1 MHIFISYIYISFMH
15 KLLVFKYGYFYEILD
30 SDGKTVPRSIDFLP
44 SFQFKADYHSYL
56 SH

>member
-30 SDGKTVPRSIDFLP
+30 SDGKIVPKSIDFLP